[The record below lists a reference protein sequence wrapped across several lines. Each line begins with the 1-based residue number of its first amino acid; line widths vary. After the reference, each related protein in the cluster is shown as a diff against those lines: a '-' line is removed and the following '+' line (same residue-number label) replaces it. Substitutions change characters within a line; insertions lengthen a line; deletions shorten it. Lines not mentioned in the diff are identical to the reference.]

1 VTTTTTTPRYLVGY
15 ARCGCAVFAALT
27 DPAHGHTIAAE
38 VERARR
44 SGLDL
49 TLTDELPARGY
60 LAPGCER
67 CRVNGEQR

>member
-1 VTTTTTTPRYLVGY
+1 MTTTTTSPAYIVGY

-27 DPAHGHTIAAE
+27 DPAHGPTIAAE

-49 TLTDELPARGY
+49 ALVEELPARGY
-60 LAPGCER
+60 LAPGCED
-67 CRVNGEQR
+67 CRVNVNV